1 MNNETTIEFAKKAR
15 EAATKL
21 QYVSIEEKSIALNKI
36 KEKIFEHKQEI
47 FESNEHDKLN
57 AAELVKTGALPQSL
71 VKRLDITS
79 GDKFI
84 TMLQGVSDIDK
95 LPDPTGQITYSSK
108 LDEGLELYRVTCPV
122 GVLLVIFEARPEVIV
137 NISALSIKSG
147 NAVILKGGKESIAT
161 LNALYSSIKL
171 ALSETAI
178 PQSVIQLVETRE
190 EIKALLDL
198 DRYIDLVI
206 PRGSNSLVRYIQEN
220 TRIPVLGHADGLCT
234 VYVDKDSDLKKAIR
248 VVIDSKIN
256 YPAACNAAETLLIHR
271 GILST
276 HLQPIINALLEA
288 NVKLHLDHELLPY
301 VSHINNNSLIEVSVP
316 EDFDTEFLN
325 LEIAVKVVNGLEEAI
340 QHINIHG
347 SKHTDSIVTEN
358 ETAAK
363 KFMQGVDSAGVY
375 WNASTRFADGFR
387 YGFGAEVGV
396 STNKTH
402 ARGPV
407 GLEGLVIYKYKLCGN
422 GHIVGEFANPTYS
435 ADTVFLSS
443 PVPLKALKTKP
454 TITTCPH
461 CKAIVL
467 SRTKFKSGSATLLS
481 SLGLFLVG
489 LTSCCCCL
497 FPFCTVFIRVQIV
510 VKSWQNTQDLKERL
524 I

>member
-1 MNNETTIEFAKKAR
+1 MTEFKYINVIYDDSSDDNLTLTPNSVPDDENNSFGNVAWPFPSTTTHLLQIVLMIIYSLQ
-15 EAATKL
+15 AT
-21 QYVSIEEKSIALNKI
+21 IGNKI
-36 KEKIFEHKQEI
+36 PFTIWEDPE
-47 FESNEHDKLN
+47 ES
-57 AAELVKTGALPQSL
+57 
-71 VKRLDITS
+71 
-79 GDKFI
+79 
-84 TMLQGVSDIDK
+84 M
-95 LPDPTGQITYSSK
+95 
-108 LDEGLELYRVTCPV
+108 C
-122 GVLLVIFEARPEVIV
+122 
-137 NISALSIKSG
+137 

-340 QHINIHG
+340 QHINIHC

-497 FPFCTVFIRVQIV
+497 FPFCI
-510 VKSWQNTQDLKERL
+510 NDLKDCVHSCPNCGKVMAKYSRL
-524 I
+524 EGKAHIK